1 MGRKLA
7 REETMKLLYQMDMNN
22 DYSKD
27 IMDLY
32 LKLNKL
38 SKDEVEYLVHAVT
51 IIVNNLKNIDQKIE
65 NHIDGWQLYRL
76 AKVDLAILR
85 ISIYE
90 LVYRND
96 IPVEVAINEA
106 IEIAKK
112 FSTEES
118 SKFINGVLGSFVR
131 RGIENE

>member
-65 NHIDGWQLYRL
+65 SHIDGWQLYRL